1 MFCFFL
7 DNLPEEEQEVE
18 KERRE
23 EKEKK
28 ELRKATAVVVW
39 QESRVWGS
47 APWDRVLSCCDETC
61 RVQPQEFAWLG
72 EWLSWESVCLASMGS

>member
-28 ELRKATAVVVW
+28 ELRKAT
-39 QESRVWGS
+39 ESRVWGS
-47 APWDRVLSCCDETC
+47 AAWDRVLSCCDETC
-61 RVQPQEFAWLG
+61 RVQPQEFAWAWGMAQLG
-72 EWLSWESVCLASMGS
+72 KRVSCKHGELD

>member
-28 ELRKATAVVVW
+28 ELRKAT
-39 QESRVWGS
+39 ESRVWGS
-47 APWDRVLSCCDETC
+47 AAWDRVLSCCDETC